1 MSSHDNHNDHSSEPK
16 AVSFTVPFILASVVL
31 VVIFSFL
38 SMCDP
43 KKHGECE
50 CKENCSKEC
59 MEACEK
65 GDHSLHPAE
74 AGHEEHAAEA
84 KEGKVEAEDS
94 MSVETAVPTVDDTT
108 HHAASGAE
116 HH

>member
-1 MSSHDNHNDHSSEPK
+1 MSSHDNHDNHSNEPK
-16 AVSFTVPFILASVVL
+16 TVSFTVPFILASVTLVL
-31 VVIFSFL
+31 IFLFL
-38 SMCDP
+38 SLCDP

-50 CKENCSKEC
+50 CKEDCSKEC

-65 GDHSLHPAE
+65 GDHSLHPAT
-74 AGHEEHAAEA
+74 AGHGENDTEA

-94 MSVETAVPTVDDTT
+94 MSVETTVPTVDDTT
-108 HHAASGAE
+108 HAAHGE